1 MKIYI
6 SGPRQYNGNN
16 MNSVSTNQSA
26 VGCKSLAYK
35 YAANILI
42 VIICLINSP
51 KALAIEMIVS
61 SSWSYSD
68 NLFNEMADDFSR
80 KYNKK
85 TGQQVRVLSK
95 INGAISQV
103 DLLRTKLKA
112 NIVSTESPEI
122 MDEIVKETLKI
133 SADWRTVFAN
143 GSCPYSSP
151 LIFVVRRGNPKNLK
165 NWSDMSRK
173 GLELMFADPVL
184 SGVGR
189 YVFLAALADAGRRL
203 KSKEDTDSYMGSI
216 FTAVRLNRCSSPYIH
231 LTTI

>member
-103 DLLRTKLKA
+103 VYCGPVMRQPVA
-112 NIVSTESPEI
+112 I
-122 MDEIVKETLKI
+122 
-133 SADWRTVFAN
+133 
-143 GSCPYSSP
+143 YS
-151 LIFVVRRGNPKNLK
+151 G
-165 NWSDMSRK
+165 
-173 GLELMFADPVL
+173 GQ
-184 SGVGR
+184 G
-189 YVFLAALADAGRRL
+189 
-203 KSKEDTDSYMGSI
+203 
-216 FTAVRLNRCSSPYIH
+216 
-231 LTTI
+231 